1 MVQMG
6 RPPMKVLLANQL
18 VCLQLSRV
26 LGAFVCVLGAW
37 TSGAQSNGIS
47 TSLHGVKGG
56 FILFHL
62 NISSGEKIEVI
73 RWTFKNKAYH
83 QNLLEFEPENK
94 FLKWK
99 NLQNRF
105 EQRVNVTNMTFHI
118 KNLTLKDHGCYI
130 ARIEYFGGN
139 ISEQTFLLSVNE
151 PIVLET
157 NVLSKSQTS
166 DWCNLTLECQAM
178 SDTKKVRMTWESEDI
193 PKMLMQNES
202 LGLLSNS
209 SRVKVFFPLNYQNYS
224 ITCLAMNDA
233 EQKNITLKLHDVCVK
248 TSIMKTHK
256 RPWYLGIFILFILF
270 GILGIGWWICKGK
283 EEKKEVMDSSK
294 HQRDSDNSIEYAM
307 LNPDRLPEDQNQ
319 CQEACEQRLQERE
332 NITTIYSHIQKTP
345 HQYSGAEVQKGHQKD
360 HSGS

>member
-248 TSIMKTHK
+248 TSIM
-256 RPWYLGIFILFILF
+256 
-270 GILGIGWWICKGK
+270 
-283 EEKKEVMDSSK
+283 DSSK

-345 HQYSGAEVQKGHQKD
+345 HQYSEITSRMIPESPGEIYMN
-360 HSGS
+360 